1 MVKSSFLFCFLK
13 SPLYLT
19 LDSSKSEMP
28 VSWRGWGGVLTTERC
43 VCVCDVMLAI
53 SENRMCEVCHHF
65 PCYLWYLTA
74 FVL

>member
-1 MVKSSFLFCFLK
+1 
-13 SPLYLT
+13 
-19 LDSSKSEMP
+19 MP
-28 VSWRGWGGVLTTERC
+28 VRWRGWGGVLTTERC